1 MIDHL
6 GFRVR
11 ELKAARRFYD
21 AIAAA
26 LGLGVIGNT
35 PTSFLV
41 GRSAAEPVPFLWV
54 GTDEPAFWAGEHRT
68 SMSPIHLAFTAKDRK
83 AVDAFHAAG
92 RKAGGMN
99 NGAPGLRQT
108 AGRGYY
114 AAFLLDP
121 DGNNVE
127 AGVRE

>member
-1 MIDHL
+1 MIDHI
-6 GFRVR
+6 GFRVG
-11 ELKAARRFYD
+11 ELSAARRFYD

-26 LGLGVIGNT
+26 LELAVIDNS

-41 GRSAAEPVPFLWV
+41 GRSAAAPVPFLWV
-54 GTDEPAFWAGEHRT
+54 GTTDPAFWTASHRI
-68 SMSPIHLAFTAKDRK
+68 SMSPIHLALTAMDRK

-92 RKAGGMN
+92 LEAGGID

-121 DGNNVE
+121 DGNNIE